1 MHYLQNFGD
10 AGIIPA
16 VRQAAGEMPTLI
28 SLFDSGMGVAILP
41 ASAISASVAPVVT
54 YEIADKR
61 PMSEIAITVGKGNRT
76 PVVNNFRSL
85 PLEKLPTFPQK
96 C

>member
-1 MHYLQNFGD
+1 MYFLGKD
-10 AGIIPA
+10 K
-16 VRQAAGEMPTLI
+16 L
-28 SLFDSGMGVAILP
+28 L
-41 ASAISASVAPVVT
+41 VAPVVT
-54 YEIADKR
+54 YEIEDKR

-85 PLEKLPTFPQK
+85 ALEKLPTFPKK